1 MEILTKEALRDALEN
16 LSYRERRVLELRY
29 GLGGGHPRTL
39 DEIGRTFNVT
49 RERIRQIEN
58 QSLKKLQNLPEA
70 QQLHDDVETA
80 SGYALPTLG
89 HRT

>member
-1 MEILTKEALRDALEN
+1 MEILTNQALRDALEN

-29 GLGGGHPRTL
+29 GLGGEHPCTL
-39 DEIGRTFNVT
+39 DEVARTFNVS

-58 QSLKKLQNLPEA
+58 QSLKKLQTLREA
-70 QQLHDDVETA
+70 QQLRYDDETA
-80 SGYALPTLG
+80 SGYPLRSIG